1 MKPSLLLLSIASAL
15 LAGCSD
21 SDSPLTPNT
30 PQQPDFVS
38 VEKAVSIDAGTT
50 YQTMRGFGASDCW
63 TADYVGQYWTRQRD
77 AISELLFS
85 TDIADGRAKGIGLSQ
100 WRVNLGG
107 GTAAQ
112 GDASGIDDKTRRA
125 ASFLTGT
132 GQYDWNNCRGQQYFM
147 QRAKDMGCPS
157 FVLFSNTPPVQ
168 FTRNGKGFSASGAC
182 SNLKEDAYDDFADY
196 LATVAQHY
204 LHAGYPVTHL
214 SPVNEPQYNWDSG
227 QEGSGWQNS
236 EVARLIRELDRAL
249 TDKQADVTILP
260 GEAGD
265 WEYLYKT
272 KGDATRSNVI
282 ADFFTPSSADYIGNL
297 KHTANLLCGHSYWTD
312 GTWNGM
318 RKVRQQVAAAAQAK
332 DIELW
337 QSEWSML
344 GDGYSSEE
352 FVGYDK
358 ATEIDIALYMSKV
371 IHNDLTQAGVGSWS
385 FWTSM
390 DVPRWGH
397 QNRFLLIALTPA
409 GGENGDLAQE
419 GSYRPTATLWVLGNY
434 SRFIRPGYVR
444 IRMDYNESRHFFA
457 SAWMSPDKKEI
468 VAVYTNLTSD
478 KGIRLS
484 ETHTGWQG
492 KAASVRLY
500 TTTARKQLAE
510 SSVSPDGPVVLEPM
524 SVTTVVYQLN

>member
-21 SDSPLTPNT
+21 SDSPLTPDT

-272 KGDATRSNVI
+272 KG
-282 ADFFTPSSADYIGNL
+282 GC
-297 KHTANLLCGHSYWTD
+297 HTEQRHRRLLHPLFRGLH
-312 GTWNGM
+312 
-318 RKVRQQVAAAAQAK
+318 RQPEAYCQPPLRTQLLDRRHLERHAQGA
-332 DIELW
+332 
-337 QSEWSML
+337 S
-344 GDGYSSEE
+344 
-352 FVGYDK
+352 
-358 ATEIDIALYMSKV
+358 
-371 IHNDLTQAGVGSWS
+371 
-385 FWTSM
+385 
-390 DVPRWGH
+390 
-397 QNRFLLIALTPA
+397 A
-409 GGENGDLAQE
+409 GGSSSPSQRHRAVAERVEHARRRLQQRG
-419 GSYRPTATLWVLGNY
+419 
-434 SRFIRPGYVR
+434 VR
-444 IRMDYNESRHFFA
+444 
-457 SAWMSPDKKEI
+457 
-468 VAVYTNLTSD
+468 
-478 KGIRLS
+478 RL
-484 ETHTGWQG
+484 
-492 KAASVRLY
+492 
-500 TTTARKQLAE
+500 
-510 SSVSPDGPVVLEPM
+510 
-524 SVTTVVYQLN
+524 